1 MEQQIQDLTESLN
14 TKVNAYADVE
24 YEIHEKTRI
33 IDSLNQK
40 YEFDYKSIDAKLKQA
55 FIEID

>member
-40 YEFDYKSIDAKLKQA
+40 YEHDYKSIDAKLKQA